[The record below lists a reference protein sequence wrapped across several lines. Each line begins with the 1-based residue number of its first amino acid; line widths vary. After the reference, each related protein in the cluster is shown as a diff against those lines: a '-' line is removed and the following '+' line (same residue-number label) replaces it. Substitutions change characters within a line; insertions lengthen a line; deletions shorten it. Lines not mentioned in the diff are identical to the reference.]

1 MHVFYWL
8 IIKCS
13 FIPITFHGLENAPK
27 EPSIIVSNHQS
38 SLDIPLIGYTLKA
51 YPHIWLAVAYLMT
64 SPVLRFILPL
74 LAILVDTSSPLRG
87 MRSLNQAI
95 KHIASNNRHVI
106 IFPEGSR
113 YVDAMVHEF
122 FSGFVILAR
131 RTGRPVVPVRIFGA
145 YKVYPPNSF
154 LVQYHPIHV
163 VVGKPMRMQEGEEID
178 AFKQRVRAWFLKQ
191 EKSQYT

>member
-122 FSGFVILAR
+122 FQVLLYSQEGLA
-131 RTGRPVVPVRIFGA
+131 GLLYLFAFWCIQGVSANSFGA
-145 YKVYPPNSF
+145 IPSDTC
-154 LVQYHPIHV
+154 
-163 VVGKPMRMQEGEEID
+163 GG
-178 AFKQRVRAWFLKQ
+178 W
-191 EKSQYT
+191 